1 MTFENMGPETYIRAR
16 AEQLAMQADLTFFQ
30 ELYLA
35 RGINFG
41 SEVGETARQAF
52 DAFIAPFREIAIREF
67 TEAHELATKN
77 AGIAF
82 AQTIENV
89 LGKASLTGSHDAA
102 EIAPDELAAFNEI
115 IAESP
120 VVTKDQV
127 VKMFNQSTDGN
138 YTSIEFSDPQN

>member
-1 MTFENMGPETYIRAR
+1 MAFENMGPETYVRAR
-16 AEQLAMQADLTFFQ
+16 AEQLAMQADLTKFQ

-52 DAFIAPFREIAIREF
+52 DAFITPFREIAIKEF

-77 AGIAF
+77 AATAF

-89 LGKASLTGSHDAA
+89 LGKASLTGKHDAA
-102 EIAPDELAAFNEI
+102 EVTADELAAFNEI
-115 IAESP
+115 
-120 VVTKDQV
+120 VKD
-127 VKMFNQSTDGN
+127 
-138 YTSIEFSDPQN
+138 